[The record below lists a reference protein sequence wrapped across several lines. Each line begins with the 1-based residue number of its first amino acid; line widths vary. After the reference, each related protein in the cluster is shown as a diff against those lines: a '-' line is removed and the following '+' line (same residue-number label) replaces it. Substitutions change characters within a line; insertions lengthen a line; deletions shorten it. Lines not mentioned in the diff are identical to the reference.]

1 MLESIIMALMATED
15 PTSTHPTDSNDA
27 SAGRLN
33 EATSTPREEGT
44 GEAVK
49 PAIDP
54 LDSAAM
60 DPYDNIACTD

>member
-1 MLESIIMALMATED
+1 MALMATED

-27 SAGRLN
+27 PVGRLN
-33 EATSTPREEGT
+33 EAGSAPREEGT
-44 GEAVK
+44 ADAVK

-54 LDSAAM
+54 LDSGAM